1 MNRIWIS
8 RDSSIPIREQ
18 LSAQLLFGIVSRR
31 FAPSERLPSVRD
43 LARRLKVHPNTV
55 TAAYQD
61 LAARGWVKRKAG
73 SGVFVCDIKHPGKG
87 PGAGDDID
95 TFVHAW
101 MEEGLSRG
109 FSLDALGEAF
119 EKAGSAFRKQ
129 PDSRRLLVVHPDNN
143 LARILAAEIE
153 EGIGCPVRHAAV
165 EHALEVPD
173 FEAHALLTTTSGAEA
188 VSRLRPEGHQLIAL
202 KSIEELLA
210 GMGRPASP
218 VLIGIV
224 SRSAT
229 ILKWAS
235 LLIPALGLPGSDL
248 IQRNPEQPEWREGLN
263 ACDLIAADVVCAK
276 ELPKKFRPIVL
287 RLVSDAFL
295 ERTRR
300 LVTAE
305 KV

>member
-55 TAAYQD
+55 SAAYKD
-61 LAARGWVKRKAG
+61 LAARGWVKRKVG
-73 SGVFVCDIKHPGKG
+73 SGVFVGDLKHRGKG
-87 PGAGDDID
+87 NEID
-95 TFVHAW
+95 TVVHAW
-101 MEEGLSRG
+101 IEEGLSRG
-109 FSLDALGEAF
+109 FSLDDLDTAF
-119 EKAGSAFRKQ
+119 EKARKVIRR
-129 PDSRRLLVVHPDNN
+129 PPNSRKLLVLHPDRN
-143 LARILAAEIE
+143 LARVLAAEIE
-153 EGIGCPVRHAAV
+153 ERVGCTVGHAAP
-165 EHALEVPD
+165 EDTQQLPDLET
-173 FEAHALLTTTSGAEA
+173 HMLLTTTSGAEA
-188 VSRLRPEGHQLIAL
+188 VSRLRPEGHALISL

-210 GMGRPASP
+210 GLGRPTSP

-224 SRSAT
+224 SRSET
-229 ILKWAS
+229 IFKWAS
-235 LLIPALGLPGSDL
+235 LLIPALGLPGCDL
-248 IQRNPEQPEWREGLN
+248 IERNPEQPNWLGGLA
-263 ACDLIAADVVCAK
+263 ACDLIATDIVCAK
-276 ELPKKFRPIVL
+276 ELPKNYRPIVL

-295 ERTRR
+295 RDARK

>member
-8 RDSSIPIREQ
+8 RESSIPIREQ
-18 LSAQLLFGIVSRR
+18 LSAQLLFGIVTRR
-31 FAPSERLPSVRD
+31 FGPSERLPSVRD

-55 TAAYQD
+55 SAAYQD
-61 LAARGWVKRKAG
+61 LTARGWVKRKAG

-87 PGAGDDID
+87 DEID
-95 TFVHAW
+95 TVVRAW
-101 MEEGLSRG
+101 IEEGLSRG
-109 FSLDALGEAF
+109 FSLNALSAAF
-119 EKAGSAFRKQ
+119 EKAGKVFGRQ
-129 PDSRRLLVVHPDNN
+129 PDSQKLLVLHPDRN

-153 EGIGCPVRHAAV
+153 DGVGCTVRHAAI
-165 EHALEVPD
+165 EDARQVPD
-173 FEAHALLTTTSGAEA
+173 FETHVLLTTTSGAEA
-188 VSRLRPEGHQLIAL
+188 VSRLRPEGHELISL

-210 GMGRPASP
+210 GLGRPASP
-218 VLIGIV
+218 VLVGIV
-224 SRSAT
+224 SRSET

-235 LLIPALGLPGSDL
+235 MLIPALGLAGSDL
-248 IQRNPEQPEWREGLN
+248 IERNPDQPNWLEGLA

-295 ERTRR
+295 ERTRQ